1 MVLKLYNTMT
11 RKKEVFKPLE
21 KGKVRI
27 YTCGLTVYDDLHIGH
42 ARTYSYWDILRRYLE
57 WKGYDVFHVQN
68 ITDVGHLTD
77 DADQGEDK
85 IEKRAREKGMEPMV
99 LVEKQLEKYYRDM
112 DDLNI
117 LRHHI
122 NPRATGHIPEMIELI
137 QRIIDNGF
145 AYVVNGSVYF
155 DVMKFHE
162 KYDYTKMAR
171 IKIEEMEAGARVE
184 KNPEKKNP
192 LDFALWIKAEPNH
205 IMKWSSP
212 WSLGYPGWHIECSA
226 MSMKYLGEVFDIHG
240 GGKDHIFPHHSNE
253 RAQSLAATGKE
264 FVRYWLHANFLQ
276 IGGEKMS
283 KSKGNFYTAR
293 EMIDKY
299 GGEVLRL
306 FYASSHYRK
315 DIEFAEEAVEHAKN
329 NLERIYNTLYLIESS
344 KGGKKT
350 DLKDEIKRFV
360 KDFEEAMDDDLDTP
374 RAVKLLL
381 EFCKKVN
388 KSLDNK
394 RRYLRGRGRK
404 SGNWEEY
411 SV

>member
-1 MVLKLYNTMT
+1 
-11 RKKEVFKPLE
+11 
-21 KGKVRI
+21 
-27 YTCGLTVYDDLHIGH
+27 
-42 ARTYSYWDILRRYLE
+42 
-57 WKGYDVFHVQN
+57 
-68 ITDVGHLTD
+68 
-77 DADQGEDK
+77 
-85 IEKRAREKGMEPMV
+85 ME
-99 LVEKQLEKYYRDM
+99 
-112 DDLNI
+112 
-117 LRHHI
+117 LRH
-122 NPRATGHIPEMIELI
+122 
-137 QRIIDNGF
+137 D
-145 AYVVNGSVYF
+145 VVVVGGGNAALTAAIS
-155 DVMKFHE
+155 
-162 KYDYTKMAR
+162 A
-171 IKIEEMEAGARVE
+171 MEAGARVE

-404 SGNWEEY
+404 SGNWEEFDETATDE
-411 SV
+411 SVTDDDFSAGLNTPGLGRVDVSVRRAAGLAGVV